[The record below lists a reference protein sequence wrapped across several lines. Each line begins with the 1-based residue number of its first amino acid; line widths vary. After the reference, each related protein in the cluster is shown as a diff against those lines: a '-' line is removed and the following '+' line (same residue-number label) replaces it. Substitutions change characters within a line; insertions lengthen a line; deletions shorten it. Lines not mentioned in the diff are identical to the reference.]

1 MSQPDEPPPDWSL
14 LPHDAAGFFGLS
26 DPIDRKDLKRAYNK
40 LLRRFKPEKAPE
52 EFQRIRAAYESL
64 DERLRYGDA
73 SAATP
78 QAPINWNA
86 AANNN
91 QPPATAAPEGSPP
104 SGDAPQYEI
113 IHQPP
118 DTPAEKT
125 PSEVL
130 DERLDRDSPQELY
143 AELAAAPEKS
153 PYEYYA
159 LAVMSDVVDRGKP
172 LRFAEWL
179 LSGLTKH
186 PDSGPLWRLL
196 HDYLRGPLPDG
207 AEETLLPAL
216 ARVAGDDS
224 FYPLTEPLWLA
235 LLRAPTDGDPVERVA
250 RLLQQCERELRDE
263 RIAGRMA
270 FYIQLAK
277 ASLLASD
284 HPWPGEALDFLE
296 SNFEH
301 APPWLEADLDMLG
314 VMRDYRAVRQRFAAK
329 HPLCRRLDAA
339 LRDYFLQDQQEGDRA
354 VVAAQVAITE
364 DLDALMAAFPLSDND
379 LHEHF
384 FPLWRWVSWDVGE
397 RNAPPPKEESGPR
410 PNWQNRVYTLMA
422 HLDRDT
428 NGGWEGWKW
437 TLLTIVYRAA
447 QGACYLGAAMLVV
460 SLLVGF
466 EQAVFPRN
474 APEWFVVLLILA
486 PIAAAV
492 PSGIKLSRMLTDRVW
507 HPYCLRNSQR
517 LYHQLWRMPVLQLQE
532 RSHLDDRE
540 FRECFAASVSGEA
553 QMSAY
558 INMYVQQDY
567 APAVLSTAQRFLA

>member
-14 LPHDAAGFFGLS
+14 LPHDAAGFFGLF

-52 EFQRIRAAYESL
+52 EFQWIRAAYESL

-235 LLRAPTDGDPVERVA
+235 LLRAPTGGDPVERVA

-410 PNWQNRVYTLMA
+410 PDWQNRVYQLIKQ
-422 HLDRDT
+422 LDLST
-428 NGGWEGWKW
+428 NGSWDWWKFAFN
-437 TLLTIVYRAA
+437 TLLYRVAQLTCFLLAIGVIELVLALTLGSMSNGINDLAVILMVTLPFAA
-447 QGACYLGAAMLVV
+447 GGYLGY
-460 SLLVGF
+460 
-466 EQAVFPRN
+466 
-474 APEWFVVLLILA
+474 
-486 PIAAAV
+486 
-492 PSGIKLSRMLTDRVW
+492 KLNKKLKDRIW
-507 HPYCLRNSQR
+507 DPYCVRNSLK
-517 LYHQLWRMPVLQLQE
+517 LYYNHWRHAVVQLQE

-540 FRECFAASVSGEA
+540 FRACFAANETGEVHYSG
-553 QMSAY
+553 QIS
-558 INMYVQQDY
+558 MYVQQDY